1 MKRKLTMIEFYYNAF
16 GVENLDEKEND
27 HYKKKGLH

>member
-27 HYKKKGLH
+27 SLKPQ

>member
-27 HYKKKGLH
+27 SLKSQ

>member
-16 GVENLDEKEND
+16 GAENLDEKEND
-27 HYKKKGLH
+27 SLKSQ